1 MAQTTRSSS
10 GSSSRGNSRTKKS
23 TNRSGSSGSAR
34 SSTARSSTRRSNSN
48 ASRTTASR
56 RRSASASGRAG
67 SNGTLA
73 KAGGRAVG
81 LASKAKGPLLAGG
94 AALAGIAGGVALKSR
109 DQNRRPLK
117 RLSSVQLPKSLKNID
132 LGKIDLDKVTDAAHK
147 VRSIGEQVGDVADAA
162 DKTRKKHK

>member
-10 GSSSRGNSRTKKS
+10 RSSSRGNSRTKS
-23 TNRSGSSGSAR
+23 RSGSSGNAR
-34 SSTARSSTRRSNSN
+34 SSTARSSTRRSSSN
-48 ASRTTASR
+48 ASKTTASR
-56 RRSASASGRAG
+56 RGSASASRRAQP
-67 SNGTLA
+67 NGTLA
-73 KAGGRAVG
+73 KAGGRAAE

-109 DQNRRPLK
+109 DQSQNRRPLK

-132 LGKIDLDKVTDAAHK
+132 LGKIDLDSVTEAGRK
-147 VRSIGEQVGDVADAA
+147 VRSIGEQVGDVVDAA

>member
-1 MAQTTRSSS
+1 MAQTTQSS
-10 GSSSRGNSRTKKS
+10 GTGSSRGNSRTKRS
-23 TNRSGSSGSAR
+23 TNRNAASRSAR
-34 SSTARSSTRRSNSN
+34 SSTARSSTRRSSSN
-48 ASRTTASR
+48 ASRTASR
-56 RRSASASGRAG
+56 RGSASASRRAQP
-67 SNGTLA
+67 NGTLA

-147 VRSIGEQVGDVADAA
+147 VRSLGEQVGDVADAA

>member
-10 GSSSRGNSRTKKS
+10 RSSSRGNSRTKS
-23 TNRSGSSGSAR
+23 RSGSSGSAR
-34 SSTARSSTRRSNSN
+34 SSTARSSTQRSSSN
-48 ASRTTASR
+48 ANRATSR
-56 RRSASASGRAG
+56 RRSASASRGAQ

-147 VRSIGEQVGDVADAA
+147 VRSLGEQVGDVADAA

>member
-10 GSSSRGNSRTKKS
+10 SRSSRGNARTKRS

-34 SSTARSSTRRSNSN
+34 SSTARSSTRRSSSN

-56 RRSASASGRAG
+56 RRSASASRRAQ

-73 KAGGRAVG
+73 KAGGRAAE

-109 DQNRRPLK
+109 DQNQNRRPLK
-117 RLSSVQLPKSLKNID
+117 RLRSVQLPQSVKNID
-132 LGKIDLDKVTDAAHK
+132 LDTVTDAARK
-147 VRSIGEQVGDVADAA
+147 VRSLGEQVGDVADAA
-162 DKTRKKHK
+162 EKTRKKHK

>member
-1 MAQTTRSSS
+1 MAQTTRSS
-10 GSSSRGNSRTKKS
+10 GTSSSRGNSRTKRS
-23 TNRSGSSGSAR
+23 TNRNASSRSAR
-34 SSTARSSTRRSNSN
+34 PSTARSSTRRSSSN

-56 RRSASASGRAG
+56 RRSPSASRRAQ

-73 KAGGRAVG
+73 KAGGRAAE

-94 AALAGIAGGVALKSR
+94 AALAGVAGGVALKSR

-132 LGKIDLDKVTDAAHK
+132 LSKIDLDKVTDAGRK
-147 VRSIGEQVGDVADAA
+147 VRSIGEQVGDVVDAA